1 MNKNLKRQY
10 IRYGTKKER
19 KDAVDTE
26 AFAVHLLTIADS
38 YRTSDIHILPEQ
50 KHYDIYFR
58 LNGQMEKQYY
68 LDRDEGT
75 RVISYFKFL
84 SNMDVGE
91 KRRPQSGGMT
101 FQLSD
106 KAIDCRFSTIS
117 NYQLQE
123 SLVIRLLKQKEEE
136 NQSPGIFFTHE
147 WNKLEQLVQSKAGLL
162 LFSGPVDS
170 GKTTSMYHLI
180 KNRTSGEKQQVIT
193 VEDPVEIEEK
203 TFLQT
208 QVNETAGVTYEHL
221 LKSSLRHHPDVIIV
235 GEIRDEE
242 TARMVIRG
250 ALTGHLI
257 VASIH
262 AKNAAGV
269 IARMQELGVS
279 TSLLKQT
286 LIGVAFQTLL
296 PLYCALCEANCQ
308 TYCTHYARGRKR
320 LALFEVMSAKE
331 LESITENKGSEREP
345 ESILVKREFNHLLE
359 KVFMNGFINE
369 KTYKRYYI
377 SNA

>member
-1 MNKNLKRQY
+1 M
-10 IRYGTKKER
+10 
-19 KDAVDTE
+19 DTE
-26 AFAVHLLTIADS
+26 AFAVHLLTMADS

-75 RVISYFKFL
+75 RLISYFKFL

-91 KRRPQSGGMT
+91 KRRPQSGGTT
-101 FQLSD
+101 FQLSN

-136 NQSPGIFFTHE
+136 NKIPGIFFSHE
-147 WNKLEQLVQSKAGLL
+147 WKKLERLVQSKSGLL

-180 KNRTSGEKQQVIT
+180 KNRSQGEKQQVIT
-193 VEDPVEIEEK
+193 VEDPVEIEE
-203 TFLQT
+203 TSFLQT
-208 QVNETAGVTYEHL
+208 QVNDKAGVSYEHL

-242 TARMVIRG
+242 TARMVMRG

-262 AKNAAGV
+262 AKNASGV

-296 PLYCALCEANCQ
+296 PLYCSLCESNCR
-308 TYCTHYARGRKR
+308 TYCSHHDRGKKR
-320 LALFEVMSAKE
+320 LALFEVMTAKE
-331 LESITENKGSEREP
+331 LDSLTFNEPTERGGGTVS
-345 ESILVKREFNHLLE
+345 VKREFNHLLE
-359 KVFMNGFINE
+359 KVFMNGYINE
-369 KTYKRYYI
+369 KTYRRYYI

>member
-1 MNKNLKRQY
+1 M
-10 IRYGTKKER
+10 
-19 KDAVDTE
+19 DTE
-26 AFAVHLLTIADS
+26 AFAGHLLTMADS

-50 KHYDIYFR
+50 KHYDVYFR

-68 LDRDEGT
+68 LDREEGT
-75 RVISYFKFL
+75 RLISYFKFL

-91 KRRPQSGGMT
+91 RRRPQSGSTT
-101 FQLSD
+101 FQLSE

-117 NYQLQE
+117 NYQSQE
-123 SLVIRLLKQKEEE
+123 SLVIRLLKQKEED
-136 NQSPGIFFTHE
+136 SLVPGTFFSQE
-147 WNKLEQLVQSKAGLL
+147 WEKLERLVQAKSGLL

-170 GKTTSMYHLI
+170 GKTTTMYHLI
-180 KNRTSGEKQQVIT
+180 KNRMQGEKQQVIT
-193 VEDPVEIEEK
+193 VEDPVEIEESS
-203 TFLQT
+203 FLQT

-250 ALTGHLI
+250 ALTGHLL

-262 AKNAAGV
+262 AKNARGV
-269 IARMQELGVS
+269 ISRMQELGVGLP
-279 TSLLKQT
+279 LLKQT

-296 PLYCALCEANCQ
+296 PLYCPLCGMNCQ
-308 TYCTHYARGRKR
+308 TYCSHHARGKKR
-320 LALFEVMSAKE
+320 LALFEVMTAEEMAAVLGDSAAG
-331 LESITENKGSEREP
+331 ESLSNASGN
-345 ESILVKREFNHLLE
+345 REFNHLLE
-359 KVFMNGFINE
+359 KVYVNGYITE
-369 KTYKRYYI
+369 KTYHRYFI

>member
-1 MNKNLKRQY
+1 M
-10 IRYGTKKER
+10 
-19 KDAVDTE
+19 DTE
-26 AFAVHLLTIADS
+26 SFAIHLLTIADS

-50 KHYDIYFR
+50 KHYDVYFR

-75 RVISYFKFL
+75 RLISYFKFL

-91 KRRPQSGGMT
+91 RRRPQSGSTT
-101 FQLSD
+101 FTLSE

-117 NYQLQE
+117 NYQAQE
-123 SLVIRLLKQKEEE
+123 SLVIRLLKQKDEE
-136 NQSPGIFFTHE
+136 SFIPGTFFAHE
-147 WNKLEQLVQSKAGLL
+147 WGKLEKLVQAKSGLL

-170 GKTTSMYHLI
+170 GKTTTMYHLI
-180 KNRTSGEKQQVIT
+180 KNRMQGEKQQVIT
-193 VEDPVEIEEK
+193 VEDPVEIEESS
-203 TFLQT
+203 FLQT

-242 TARMVIRG
+242 TAKMVMRG

-262 AKNAAGV
+262 AKNAEGV
-269 IARMQELGVS
+269 LSRMMELGVGLP
-279 TSLLKQT
+279 LLKQT

-296 PLYCALCEANCQ
+296 PLYCPLCDANCQ
-308 TYCTHYARGRKR
+308 TYCTHYNRGEKR
-320 LALFEVMSAKE
+320 VALFEVMTAKE
-331 LESITENKGSEREP
+331 LSLMVEKDTHAHPTVEPIT
-345 ESILVKREFNHLLE
+345 REFNHLLK
-359 KVFMNGFINE
+359 KVFVNGYITE
-369 KTYKRYYI
+369 KTYQRYFI
-377 SNA
+377 PNA